1 MSKDVRI
8 RELFDDI
15 HALLKLFQSEWSRGD
30 RGDMR
35 STMQTIGTLAQDI
48 CWIIDEADADE

>member
-8 RELFDDI
+8 RELYLDI
-15 HALLKLFQSEWSRGD
+15 GSLLKLFQKEWSRGD
-30 RGDMR
+30 VGDMR

-48 CWIIDEADADE
+48 CWIIDEADDDV